1 MNMKKLKYILII
13 ALMAGSVFTYGQAG
27 EMQLNLGVSGALPM
41 GDSKDIL
48 PDASIR
54 GWQVG
59 VLYGFNDKI
68 SAGLQVGFQ
77 DFYNKTERRVYQTE
91 NGHISAV
98 LSHSLQTVPIL
109 LGGRYSFTPEA
120 SVRPFAGI
128 GIGGNIVTFAEYL
141 GQFGGSNTKVK
152 FAARPEV
159 GLAVPFG
166 RFKDNAFW
174 LSAAYN
180 YMPYNEFDIK
190 NINHGTVALGI
201 TLPMRR

>member
-41 GDSKDIL
+41 GDSQDIL
-48 PDASIR
+48 PDAPIR

-91 NGHISAV
+91 DGHISAV

-109 LGGRYSFTPEA
+109 LGGRY
-120 SVRPFAGI
+120 
-128 GIGGNIVTFAEYL
+128 
-141 GQFGGSNTKVK
+141 
-152 FAARPEV
+152 
-159 GLAVPFG
+159 
-166 RFKDNAFW
+166 
-174 LSAAYN
+174 
-180 YMPYNEFDIK
+180 
-190 NINHGTVALGI
+190 
-201 TLPMRR
+201 